1 MTRDEAASDDPT
13 GDEIRVGIST
23 CLLGENV
30 RYDGG
35 HKHDVFLTETVGRFV
50 RFVPVCPEVEMGL
63 GVPRKTL
70 RLEQHGKGEGS
81 VRLVEPDTATDRT
94 DQMAAYAAKKLRA
107 LEALD
112 LSGYVLKSKSP
123 SCGMERVK
131 LYRGAMANKEGVG
144 LFAKALLERFPHLP
158 VEEDGRLHDPLLR
171 ENFFERVFAYRRLK
185 SLSAGRFSVGR
196 LVAFH
201 AAEKLLLLAH
211 DPEAYRSLG
220 RLVAN
225 AKKTE
230 GALDRYRGA
239 FLAAMAK
246 KATRGRHANVLQH
259 MAGYFKDTLGKD
271 EKLELAQTIADYRA
285 GLLPLIVPITLLR
298 HLVRRHRVEY
308 LASQS
313 YLNPHPKELM
323 LRNHV

>member
-1 MTRDEAASDDPT
+1 MTKENAN
-13 GDEIRVGIST
+13 DEIRIGIST
-23 CLLGENV
+23 CLLGESV

-35 HKHDVFLTETVGRFV
+35 HKHDAFLTETVGKFV
-50 RFVPVCPEVEMGL
+50 RFVSVCPEVEMGL

-70 RLEQHGKGEGS
+70 RLEQHGKGDGS

-94 DQMAAYAAKKLRA
+94 EMMERFAARKLRA
-107 LEALD
+107 LEDAD

-131 LYRGAMANKEGVG
+131 LYRGAMPTKDGVG

-185 SLSAGRFSVGR
+185 TLASGRFSVGR

-211 DPEAYRSLG
+211 DPESYRSLG
-220 RLVAN
+220 RVVAN
-225 AKKTE
+225 AKKTPDVLE
-230 GALDRYRGA
+230 RYRAA

-246 KATRGRHANVLQH
+246 KATRGRHVNVLQH
-259 MAGYFKDTLGKD
+259 MAGYFKDSSPTE
-271 EKLELAQTIADYRA
+271 EKQELAQTIADYRA
-285 GLLPLIVPITLLR
+285 GLVPLIVPITLLR
-298 HLVRRHRVEY
+298 HLVKRHGVSY